1 MGIFD
6 KVQEA
11 AGGNGDAVDK
21 AKNLVNEHEQQ
32 VDQGIDKAGDAI
44 DQRTGDKFGDQVDKG
59 QQVLQDKTGN
69 L

>member
-32 VDQGIDKAGDAI
+32 VDQGIDKAGDPL
-44 DQRTGDKFGDQVDKG
+44 DQKTGDRFGGQVDQG
-59 QQVLQDKTGN
+59 QQFLQDKTGN

>member
-21 AKNLVNEHEQQ
+21 ARNLVNEHEQQ
-32 VDQGIDKAGDAI
+32 VDQAIEKAGDAV
-44 DQRTGDKFGDQVDKG
+44 DQHTGDRFGGQVDKG
-59 QQVLQDKTGN
+59 QQFLEDKTGN